1 MEKTNLVIPANSSPN
16 SDNLELISII
26 PWDKSDS
33 SQGQITIYRD
43 LTKSAPTFLV
53 GSSERI
59 VEEERNKT
67 IVIEAVKIGVSEGK
81 KSYANLDITQEA
93 ATYDYVLELY
103 SDIEDNTIPSTGGSC
118 NITAALVTYR
128 NGRKVSTI
136 KVNPQLSG
144 SSTGFKLVGNV
155 VTAENRNMVIGPD
168 RYIVISGYTD
178 ETVTGDTVVGTIR
191 IKQQRNII
199 ESVDFNDTL
208 LYDKDIPASGG
219 SINPIITVD
228 RTYTYTTGNTIN
240 NHIPDSEYIES
251 KSETIE
257 FTTTREPIDPFTLDE
272 NTGTVSAPSRGTVK
286 GPRLELPVSMN
297 YSLNIKYT
305 FDENPISFEDSVSDS
320 AYQAEN
326 GMVYSDIEAYG
337 STEEVPASG
346 GTVSEALKVIYKQI
360 ASFSS
365 GEVEEITS
373 GAEITYEPVEIPS
386 KGTKISNLDKRG
398 VLPTTISLNG
408 KSVTI
413 DIDIYQKG
421 NYVTDLHVT
430 PAEFRYDNISA
441 KATSSGNPIV
451 IDGTN
456 VREFTFSSGE
466 VSNDFSVIEHGNYAA
481 FITYSLSEYIN
492 GFTAIDPKT
501 GVLTATNRG
510 TEIGDSRTSGV
521 VIRTIEATWTPEEGY
536 DQEGIK
542 SSTNSTTATCT
553 QAENKVESYGTPT
566 GRTLSVSDIPASGG
580 TVSSG
585 TLGGTITQTI
595 TFSSGASDTITNP
608 TVTSSSYSAGVSNGS
623 LGTTVVPR
631 TKIGTLTYSYICNGK
646 TGSVSADVYQQANIR
661 YDKRTVLHFDNFE
674 GPASK
679 TVSAAGGQVHLS
691 LELVRGFTSGAEG
704 DSVDV
709 TIDALSS
716 YSVSGTGF
724 SISSSDKGL
733 VLVANRGTTVGSERN
748 GTVTGTWNGLTS
760 PAIVCTQEAN
770 IIESEIIEVDSFV
783 YSKTIPYTGGTST
796 PSISVD
802 SIKTYSSEATS
813 RSDVT
818 NYTKVFSSSN
828 LPDGFSLN
836 SSTGVVTGENYTG
849 STERSASI
857 KVDVSYTNTLGSV
870 VTASKTATVVQE
882 EADMVYS
889 DPVITLTYPEAP
901 ASGGT
906 LTPTIS
912 VTQTWGY
919 GQTTGGGSN
928 TYNINTL
935 PAGSYKITG
944 TGVTPTD
951 KGVVTISSLGTT
963 IKPRT
968 KVGSTSISVTLN
980 GKTSSKSADI
990 YQVENQV
997 ESIKIGGNS
1006 GDSTIFTTPKVD
1018 VACGENE
1025 WWQYSCWATYSSNAT
1040 KSILASDFT
1049 LTSNQSW
1056 ATVSTGNANWLKRV
1070 DFASRGTTPGEVR
1083 SVTLTANYSGK
1094 SATVSVAQEANSATY
1109 GGVTI
1114 NGGSVSVIPA
1124 SGGTVSSMSGIS
1136 ASQTVTFTSGSSR
1149 AGSVKITYSNAVT
1162 ASSKGTSISNQTT
1175 AGTLTATATGE
1186 GSKTATKAL
1195 TVYQA
1200 GNYVTAIKGSLGT
1213 FSYPTISAGATSAT
1227 PNLSAGFGVLFTFS
1241 SGSTSSSTP
1250 AATYGSLSVPSS
1262 FKLSAS
1268 QNGFTAVNSST
1279 GVLTA
1284 TNRGTTVGAART
1296 SGTVTRT
1303 LTATWTPTSSYNAV
1317 GTKTNSWNTTATCTQ
1332 EANNETSIT
1341 YGVPVVSLSV
1351 SDIPA
1356 AGGTVSSGTVTYTQ
1370 TRVQNYTSGGT
1381 KGLSNVTSGGSIS
1394 YSTAVSASSKGTT
1407 ISSRT
1412 KVGTLTATVTL
1423 NGQKG
1428 SDSADVYQAAN
1439 SFTDH
1444 RLVVHFDSIT
1454 GPTSKSVSPAGAT
1467 VTLVVECFR
1476 LYSSGSREGGY
1487 NVTDGSTIT
1496 VSGTGFSIN
1505 SSKQLVAANRGTE
1518 IGAARN
1524 GTIVAKYSSLTS
1536 PGVTCTQQLNK
1547 VIAVNIGTQ
1556 AATQYPSG
1564 DIPASGGT
1572 KTPQA
1577 VSSSSYAYS
1586 SGVNGTIFD
1595 YKVSREYSMPNTSG
1609 FSLNTSNG
1617 VVTGADR
1624 TTVTG
1629 ARRSATITC
1638 KFTLSYTNPAS
1649 VGGNTV
1655 SNNKTDTLTIYQQ
1668 ANDVSYSG
1676 ISVPNFSYPSRDI
1689 PYQGGS
1695 QSPTL
1700 SYSQTASYTSGHTKT
1715 ITTGASLTY
1724 AVTGTGFS
1732 INSSTGVVTASA
1744 NTGARR
1750 TATVSVTIHLNN
1762 KIRSNTTRVYQAA
1775 WVKPTINL
1783 SMVYNSIS
1791 GAFTIQA
1798 SSNVP
1803 ENIEIMATAYNYN
1816 GEGGDSVVTMIKGS
1830 NYVNGF
1836 LMANMPQ
1843 YEIVSVDMQSPS
1855 PYETTNAIYRW

>member
-16 SDNLELISII
+16 SDNLDLISII

-33 SQGQITIYRD
+33 SQGQITIYHD
-43 LTKSAPTFLV
+43 LTKSVPTFLV

-421 NYVTDLHVT
+421 NYVVDLYVT

-441 KATSSGNPIV
+441 KATSSGNPII

-456 VREFTFSSGE
+456 VREFTFTSGAKT
-466 VSNDFSVIEHGNYAA
+466 SDYNSIQHGQYEA

-492 GFTAIDPKT
+492 GFTAIDPNT

-510 TEIGDSRTSGV
+510 TEIGDSRTSGIV
-521 VIRTIEATWTPEEGY
+521 TRTITTRWLPEEGY

-585 TLGGTITQTI
+585 TLGGTITQTR

-623 LGTTVVPR
+623 LGNTVVPR
-631 TKIGTLTYSYICNGK
+631 TKIGTLTYSYVCNGK
-646 TGSVSADVYQQANIR
+646 TGSVSADVYQQANTR
-661 YDKRTVLHFDNFE
+661 YDKRTVLHFDNFA

-679 TVSAAGGQVHLS
+679 TVSAVGGQVNLS

-709 TIDALSS
+709 TNDTLSS

-733 VLVANRGTTVGSERN
+733 LVVASRGTTVGSERN

-836 SSTGVVTGENYTG
+836 TSTGVVTGENYTG

-882 EADMVYS
+882 EADIVYS
-889 DPVITLTYPEAP
+889 DPVITFTYPEAP

-906 LTPTIS
+906 LTPTLS

-951 KGVVTISSLGTT
+951 KGVVTVSSLGTT

-990 YQVENQV
+990 YQAENQV

-1094 SATVSVAQEANSATY
+1094 SATVSVAQKANSATY
-1109 GGVTI
+1109 GAVSI
-1114 NGGSVSVIPA
+1114 SGGSVPVIPA
-1124 SGGTVSSMSGIS
+1124 SGGSVSSMSGIS

-1186 GSKTATKAL
+1186 GSKRATKAL

-1227 PNLSAGFGVLFTFS
+1227 PNLSVGFGVLFTFS

-1332 EANNETSIT
+1332 EANSVTYDYPEITSFE
-1341 YGVPVVSLSV
+1341 YPS
-1351 SDIPA
+1351 IPA
-1356 AGGTVSSGTVTYTQ
+1356 SGGTVTPSKYTYRQLRSFTSGSSDYL
-1370 TRVQNYTSGGT
+1370 TSGGT
-1381 KGLSNVTSGGSIS
+1381 PVFGNSTSDG
-1394 YSTAVSASSKGTT
+1394 AVSAASLGTT
-1407 ISSRT
+1407 VTDKRVIYTMVSRVDMNGKLGVNSSAPIYQEANSAT
-1412 KVGTLTATVTL
+1412 YGNLTGGSVSAADIPASGGTRTATVT
-1423 NGQKG
+1423 NMSQTVSYTSG
-1428 SDSADVYQAAN
+1428 STRAGTVTNSQTTAITGSNLGTTVKARTKLGSITVTFSGEGNKSATKSVDVYQAAN
-1439 SFTDH
+1439 SLKSYSNVLINQFSYNNIPYSGGSSSPAIDITYDVTYDSGTYSDEHGLPTGYSLTYGTTGSWFNLNTSTGVITAPNNTTADIKSVIVTANLYRNSDHVLITSVQTTVKQDAKPGPVDIYITTSFDYASSQIQVNFSSAPKDTFFIKFMGYDQSGSIWEGVTGVTPSSETPFTYAPPGYSITDQ
-1444 RLVVHFDSIT
+1444 FSIT
-1454 GPTSKSVSPAGAT
+1454 GIGSSEYTISP
-1467 VTLVVECFR
+1467 
-1476 LYSSGSREGGY
+1476 S
-1487 NVTDGSTIT
+1487 
-1496 VSGTGFSIN
+1496 
-1505 SSKQLVAANRGTE
+1505 
-1518 IGAARN
+1518 
-1524 GTIVAKYSSLTS
+1524 
-1536 PGVTCTQQLNK
+1536 
-1547 VIAVNIGTQ
+1547 
-1556 AATQYPSG
+1556 
-1564 DIPASGGT
+1564 
-1572 KTPQA
+1572 
-1577 VSSSSYAYS
+1577 
-1586 SGVNGTIFD
+1586 
-1595 YKVSREYSMPNTSG
+1595 
-1609 FSLNTSNG
+1609 
-1617 VVTGADR
+1617 
-1624 TTVTG
+1624 
-1629 ARRSATITC
+1629 
-1638 KFTLSYTNPAS
+1638 
-1649 VGGNTV
+1649 
-1655 SNNKTDTLTIYQQ
+1655 
-1668 ANDVSYSG
+1668 
-1676 ISVPNFSYPSRDI
+1676 
-1689 PYQGGS
+1689 
-1695 QSPTL
+1695 
-1700 SYSQTASYTSGHTKT
+1700 
-1715 ITTGASLTY
+1715 
-1724 AVTGTGFS
+1724 
-1732 INSSTGVVTASA
+1732 
-1744 NTGARR
+1744 
-1750 TATVSVTIHLNN
+1750 
-1762 KIRSNTTRVYQAA
+1762 
-1775 WVKPTINL
+1775 
-1783 SMVYNSIS
+1783 
-1791 GAFTIQA
+1791 
-1798 SSNVP
+1798 
-1803 ENIEIMATAYNYN
+1803 
-1816 GEGGDSVVTMIKGS
+1816 
-1830 NYVNGF
+1830 
-1836 LMANMPQ
+1836 
-1843 YEIVSVDMQSPS
+1843 S
-1855 PYETTNAIYRW
+1855 PYETSNARYYW

>member
-103 SDIEDNTIPSTGGSC
+103 SGIEDNTIPSTGGSC

-178 ETVTGDTVVGTIR
+178 ETVTGDTVVGTIM

-386 KGTKISNLDKRG
+386 KGTEISNLDKRG

-421 NYVTDLHVT
+421 NYVTALSLSGGSLSYNSQLPANATEAFPTASNMTITYKFTSGGSTTTT
-430 PAEFRYDNISA
+430 PSSTYGSI
-441 KATSSGNPIV
+441 ATSLQ
-451 IDGTN
+451 
-456 VREFTFSSGE
+456 
-466 VSNDFSVIEHGNYAA
+466 
-481 FITYSLSEYIN
+481 YSLGTVQN
-492 GFTAIDPKT
+492 GFTAVNAQT

-510 TEIGDSRTSGV
+510 TEIGNARTSGV
-521 VIRTIEATWTPEEGY
+521 VTRTTYATWTPTSSYNAAGT
-536 DQEGIK
+536 IK
-542 SSTNSTTATCT
+542 TRGNLTATCT

-585 TLGGTITQTI
+585 TLGGTITQTR
-595 TFSSGASDTITNP
+595 TFSSRASDTITNP

-631 TKIGTLTYSYICNGK
+631 TKIGTLTYSYVCNGK
-646 TGSVSADVYQQANIR
+646 TGSVSADVYQQANTR

-679 TVSAAGGQVHLS
+679 TISAAGGQVHLS

-760 PAIVCTQEAN
+760 PAIVCKQEAN

-796 PSISVD
+796 PTLSVD

-813 RSDVT
+813 RSDIT
-818 NYTKVFSSSN
+818 NYTKNFSSSN
-828 LPDGFSLN
+828 LPEGFSLDG
-836 SSTGVVTGENYTG
+836 STGVVTGTNYTG
-849 STERSASI
+849 STGHSASI

-870 VTASKTATVVQE
+870 VTASKIATVVQE
-882 EADMVYS
+882 QADIMYS
-889 DPVITLTYPEAP
+889 DPVITFTYPEAP

-906 LTPTIS
+906 LTPTLS
-912 VTQTWGY
+912 VTQTRGY

-928 TYNINTL
+928 TYNISTL

-951 KGVVTISSLGTT
+951 KGVVTVSNLGKTL
-963 IKPRT
+963 KSRT
-968 KVGSTSISVTLN
+968 KLGSVLISVTLN
-980 GKTSSKSADI
+980 GKTSSKSTDV
-990 YQVENQV
+990 YQAANTQTQTSV
-997 ESIKIGGNS
+997 SIEIDHDYQDPLGYNNTNVPAAGGRVCIIGVRHYSYTS
-1006 GDSTIFTTPKVD
+1006 GATSQIEYDS
-1018 VACGENE
+1018 
-1025 WWQYSCWATYSSNAT
+1025 
-1040 KSILASDFT
+1040 FT
-1049 LTSNQSW
+1049 LNCNQSW
-1056 ATVSTGNANWLKRV
+1056 CVSDDESNLTIS
-1070 DFASRGTTPGEVR
+1070 SRGT
-1083 SVTLTANYSGK
+1083 VTGSDR
-1094 SATVSVAQEANSATY
+1094 SATVYWQDGSFKSNEMTITQKANSATY
-1109 GGVTI
+1109 GAVSI
-1114 NGGSVSVIPA
+1114 SGGSVPVIPA
-1124 SGGTVSSMSGIS
+1124 SGGSVSSMSGIS

-1303 LTATWTPTSSYNAV
+1303 LTATWTPTSSYNTA
-1317 GTKTNSWNTTATCTQ
+1317 GTKTSTWSTTATCTQ
-1332 EANNETSIT
+1332 AANTLTWNTPTISRT
-1341 YGVPVVSLSV
+1341 TPVT
-1351 SDIPA
+1351 IAA
-1356 AGGTVSSGTVTYTQ
+1356 AGGTDNVATGLTYSQ
-1370 TRVQNYTSGGT
+1370 T
-1381 KGLSNVTSGGSIS
+1381 
-1394 YSTAVSASSKGTT
+1394 
-1407 ISSRT
+1407 
-1412 KVGTLTATVTL
+1412 
-1423 NGQKG
+1423 GQ
-1428 SDSADVYQAAN
+1428 
-1439 SFTDH
+1439 
-1444 RLVVHFDSIT
+1444 
-1454 GPTSKSVSPAGAT
+1454 
-1467 VTLVVECFR
+1467 
-1476 LYSSGSREGGY
+1476 YSSGSPASANSGGTLSY
-1487 NVTDGSTIT
+1487 AVKTAK
-1496 VSGTGFSIN
+1496 TGFSLSGSTVTATN
-1505 SSKQLVAANRGTE
+1505 NTSTS
-1518 IGAARN
+1518 ARN
-1524 GTIVAKYSSLTS
+1524 GFVVTITLK
-1536 PGVTCTQQLNK
+1536 LNDK
-1547 VIAVNIGTQ
+1547 TTTKDITYNQ
-1556 AATQYPSG
+1556 AAGYFTYANPVINATYPT
-1564 DIPASGGT
+1564 IPASGGT
-1572 KTPQA
+1572 VTPT
-1577 VSSSSYAYS
+1577 VSYSQTYGWNGTTSGAGTDTTGGSISYAGS
-1586 SGVNGTIFD
+1586 SV
-1595 YKVSREYSMPNTSG
+1595 
-1609 FSLNTSNG
+1609 NTSNG
-1617 VVTGADR
+1617 SVTAGSKGAVASGVTDV
-1624 TTVTG
+1624 TT
-1629 ARRSATITC
+1629 ATITVTMHG
-1638 KFTLSYTNPAS
+1638 KRSYKQ
-1649 VGGNTV
+1649 VKV
-1655 SNNKTDTLTIYQQ
+1655 QQ
-1668 ANDVSYSG
+1668 AANSVKGYSNVLINQFSYNNIPYSG
-1676 ISVPNFSYPSRDI
+1676 GSSSPIMDITYDVTYDSGTYRDEHGL
-1689 PYQGGS
+1689 P
-1695 QSPTL
+1695 
-1700 SYSQTASYTSGHTKT
+1700 SGHY
-1715 ITTGASLTY
+1715 ITY
-1724 AVTGTGFS
+1724 AISGSWFNLNT
-1732 INSSTGVVTASA
+1732 STGVITAPNNTTADIKSVTVTANLYRTSDRVLITSA
-1744 NTGARR
+1744 QTTIKQDAKPGPVDIYITTSFDYASSRIQINFSTGPKD
-1750 TATVSVTIHLNN
+1750 TFFIKFTGYDQFGSIWGGVTGFTP
-1762 KIRSNTTRVYQAA
+1762 SSETSFTYA
-1775 WVKPTINL
+1775 P
-1783 SMVYNSIS
+1783 SGYSITDQFGIEGLGDS
-1791 GAFTIQA
+1791 EFTI
-1798 SSNVP
+1798 
-1803 ENIEIMATAYNYN
+1803 
-1816 GEGGDSVVTMIKGS
+1816 
-1830 NYVNGF
+1830 
-1836 LMANMPQ
+1836 
-1843 YEIVSVDMQSPS
+1843 SPSS
-1855 PYETTNAIYRW
+1855 PYETSNARYYWQSTFKS

>member
-33 SQGQITIYRD
+33 SQGQITIYHD
-43 LTKSAPTFLV
+43 LTKSVPTFLV

-128 NGRKVSTI
+128 NGRKVSTV

-365 GEVEEITS
+365 GEIEEITS

-386 KGTKISNLDKRG
+386 KGTEISNLDKRG

-421 NYVTDLHVT
+421 NYVTDLYVT

-441 KATSSGNPIV
+441 KATSSGNPII

-456 VREFTFSSGE
+456 VREFTFTSGAKT
-466 VSNDFSVIEHGNYAA
+466 SDYNSIQHGSYEA

-492 GFTAIDPKT
+492 GFTAIDPNT

-521 VIRTIEATWTPEEGY
+521 VTRTIATRWLPEEGY

-585 TLGGTITQTI
+585 TLGGTITQTR

-623 LGTTVVPR
+623 LGNTVVPR
-631 TKIGTLTYSYICNGK
+631 TKIGTLTYSYVCNGK
-646 TGSVSADVYQQANIR
+646 TGSVSADVYQQANTR
-661 YDKRTVLHFDNFE
+661 YDKRTVLHFDNFV

-679 TVSAAGGQVHLS
+679 TVSAVGGQVNLS
-691 LELVRGFTSGAEG
+691 LELIRGFTSGAEG

-709 TIDALSS
+709 TNDTLSS

-836 SSTGVVTGENYTG
+836 TSTGVVTGENYTG

-889 DPVITLTYPEAP
+889 DPVITFTYPEAP

-951 KGVVTISSLGTT
+951 KGVVTVSNLGKTL
-963 IKPRT
+963 KSRT
-968 KVGSTSISVTLN
+968 KLGSVLISVILN
-980 GKTSSKSADI
+980 GKTSSKSTDV
-990 YQVENQV
+990 YQAANTQTQTSV
-997 ESIKIGGNS
+997 SIEIDHDFQDPLGYNNTNVPAAGGRVCIIGVRHYSYTS
-1006 GDSTIFTTPKVD
+1006 GATSQIEYDS
-1018 VACGENE
+1018 
-1025 WWQYSCWATYSSNAT
+1025 
-1040 KSILASDFT
+1040 FT
-1049 LTSNQSW
+1049 LNCNQSW
-1056 ATVSTGNANWLKRV
+1056 CVSDDASNLTIS
-1070 DFASRGTTPGEVR
+1070 SRGTVTGSDR
-1083 SVTLTANYSGK
+1083 SAIVYWQDGSFK
-1094 SATVSVAQEANSATY
+1094 SNEMTITQKANSATY
-1109 GGVTI
+1109 GAVSI
-1114 NGGSVSVIPA
+1114 SGGSVPVIPA

-1136 ASQTVTFTSGSSR
+1136 ASQTVSFTSGSSR

-1200 GNYVTAIKGSLGT
+1200 GNYVTAIKGTLGT

-1303 LTATWTPTSSYNAV
+1303 LTATWTPTSSYNAA
-1317 GTKTNSWNTTATCTQ
+1317 GTKTNSWSTTATCTQ
-1332 EANNETSIT
+1332 EANNETTIT

-1356 AGGTVSSGTVTYTQ
+1356 SGGTVSSGTVTYTQ

-1381 KGLSNVTSGGSIS
+1381 KSLSNVTSGGSIS

-1423 NGQKG
+1423 NGKKG

-1476 LYSSGSREGGY
+1476 LYSSGTEQGGH
-1487 NVTDGSTIT
+1487 NVTSGSTIT

-1505 SSKQLVAANRGTE
+1505 NSKQLVAANRGTE

-1577 VSSSSYAYS
+1577 VSSTSYAYS
-1586 SGVNGTIFD
+1586 SGATGTIFD
-1595 YKVSREYSMPNTSG
+1595 YSVSRVYSMPATTG
-1609 FSLNTSNG
+1609 FSLNTSSG

-1629 ARRSATITC
+1629 SRRSATITC

-1655 SNNKTDTLTIYQQ
+1655 SNNKTDTLTVYQQ

-1676 ISVPNFSYPSRDI
+1676 ISISNFSYPSGDI

-1695 QSPTL
+1695 KSPTL

-1724 AVTGTGFS
+1724 GVTGTGFS

-1744 NTGARR
+1744 NTGAKR
-1750 TATVSVTIHLNN
+1750 TATVRVTISLNN
-1762 KIRSNTTRVYQAA
+1762 KISSSITYVYQAA

-1783 SMVYNSIS
+1783 SMSYNSIS

-1803 ENIEIMATAYNYN
+1803 ENIEIMATAHNDY
-1816 GEGGDSVVTMIKGS
+1816 GEGSDSVVTMMKGS

-1836 LMANMPQ
+1836 LLANMPQ
-1843 YEIVSVDMQSPS
+1843 YSIVSVDLQSS